1 MLGGL
6 FKRKDRKGRG
16 QGEDVDDT
24 EKLSDELLRGSP
36 QGKGSS
42 ESLPLEQQSARSP
55 PQIRPQRQTSKL
67 QKAPPP
73 GMAPRIMSPPGP
85 REVISPTG
93 RRDVVSPK
101 PSISEQ
107 QSRTISP
114 INRAPP
120 SVAQISIPR
129 AFEEPQQDLFSKTQ
143 QTAEVNSKPTA
154 EDSFPIESPKESRRG
169 MFSPIK
175 DVLSSSSPSSAEA
188 KPEKVKKAKQ
198 RMPMDEFDSDSSP
211 DAEEQPDPI
220 LTRPEPIIQQER
232 EGEHTVP
239 EDAIRERLSESPIE
253 VTAPEPLRSPEQSY
267 FNQTPQDKSFGQ
279 QPQPYAQESPEDKI
293 YNQQQQAYSQQSPED
308 RPLNQQQQRNAQPS
322 PLDRSY
328 NQQQQAYSQQSP
340 EDRPLN
346 QQQQRNAQPSPL
358 DRSYNLQQQFQNQ
371 HTAPTHPPPLVNDT
385 SSAEDA
391 SPSPTSPPSSP
402 SPIEAPQEP
411 DIPTSIRQET
421 PASTTQSSTAPP
433 WSDASLRAY
442 LEDDS
447 DIRDLL
453 LLVHDK
459 SDIKP
464 APPDHPVAKSLFKEE
479 NRRLGEMERKLD
491 GMLGK
496 VLERRKRGRVT
507 PVR

>member
-6 FKRKDRKGRG
+6 FKRKDRRGRG
-16 QGEDVDDT
+16 QGEDVDDS

-42 ESLPLEQQSARSP
+42 ESLPLEQQNARSP
-55 PQIRPQRQTSKL
+55 PQSRPQRQTSKL

-85 REVISPTG
+85 RDVISPTG

-101 PSISEQ
+101 PSIPEQ
-107 QSRTISP
+107 QSRTVSP
-114 INRAPP
+114 VNRAPP

-129 AFEEPQQDLFSKTQ
+129 AFEEPQQDLFSRTQ
-143 QTAEVNSKPTA
+143 QTAEVNSEPTA
-154 EDSFPIESPKESRRG
+154 EDSFQIESPKESRRG

-175 DVLSSSSPSSAEA
+175 DILSSSSPSSSEA

-220 LTRPEPIIQQER
+220 LRRPEPIIQQEL

-239 EDAIRERLSESPIE
+239 QDAIRERLSESPVE
-253 VTAPEPLRSPEQSY
+253 VTAPEPSHSQEQSY

-279 QPQPYAQESPEDKI
+279 QPQPYAQESPQDKT
-293 YNQQQQAYSQQSPED
+293 YNQQQQAYSQQSP
-308 RPLNQQQQRNAQPS
+308 Q
-322 PLDRSY
+322 
-328 NQQQQAYSQQSP
+328 
-340 EDRPLN
+340 DRPLN

-371 HTAPTHPPPLVNDT
+371 RTAPTHPPPLVNDT

-411 DIPTSIRQET
+411 DIPPSIREET
-421 PASTTQSSTAPP
+421 PASTTQSSTAPA

-479 NRRLGEMERKLD
+479 NWRLGEMERKLD

>member
-6 FKRKDRKGRG
+6 FKRKDKRGRS
-16 QGEDVDDT
+16 QGEDVDDS

-42 ESLPLEQQSARSP
+42 ESLPLEQQNARSP
-55 PQIRPQRQTSKL
+55 PQSRPQRQTSKL

-73 GMAPRIMSPPGP
+73 GMTPRIMSPPGP
-85 REVISPTG
+85 RAVVSPTG
-93 RRDVVSPK
+93 RREVVSPK
-101 PSISEQ
+101 PSVSEQ
-107 QSRTISP
+107 QSRTVSP

-129 AFEEPQQDLFSKTQ
+129 AFEEPSQDFSSRTKR
-143 QTAEVNSKPTA
+143 TAEVNLEPTT

-169 MFSPIK
+169 MFAPIK
-175 DVLSSSSPSSAEA
+175 DVLSSSSPSSSEAA

-198 RMPMDEFDSDSSP
+198 RMPMDDFDSDSSP

-220 LTRPEPIIQQER
+220 LGRPEPIIQQER

-253 VTAPEPLRSPEQSY
+253 VTAPEPSHSQEQSY
-267 FNQTPQDKSFGQ
+267 FNQTSHDKLFSQ
-279 QPQPYAQESPEDKI
+279 QLQPHAQESLQDRT
-293 YNQQQQAYSQQSPED
+293 YNQQQQAYFQQSPQD
-308 RPLNQQQQRNAQPS
+308 GPPNQQQQRNG
-322 PLDRSY
+322 
-328 NQQQQAYSQQSP
+328 
-340 EDRPLN
+340 
-346 QQQQRNAQPSPL
+346 QPSPL
-358 DRSYNLQQQFQNQ
+358 DRSYNLQQQFETQ
-371 HTAPTHPPPLVNDT
+371 HTAPTQPPPLVIDT

-391 SPSPTSPPSSP
+391 SPSPTSPPFSP
-402 SPIEAPQEP
+402 SLIEAPQEP
-411 DIPTSIRQET
+411 DIPSSIREET
-421 PASTTQSSTAPP
+421 PASTTQSSTAPT

-496 VLERRKRGRVT
+496 VLERRKKGRMT